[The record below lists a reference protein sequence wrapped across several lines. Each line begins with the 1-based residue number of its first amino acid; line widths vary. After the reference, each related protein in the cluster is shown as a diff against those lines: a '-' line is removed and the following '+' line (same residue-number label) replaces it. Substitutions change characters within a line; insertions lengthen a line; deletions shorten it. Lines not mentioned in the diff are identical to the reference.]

1 MLTNAL
7 NIHLNIEQSMIINT
21 SSIIMFL
28 KKTTIDTL
36 SNQMIRLND
45 NTQIFFSKDLNLNL
59 TTNSTILLRVK
70 TFVHDPKYIYR

>member
-28 KKTTIDTL
+28 KKMTTDTL
-36 SNQMIRLND
+36 SNQIIQLND
-45 NTQIFFSKDLNLNL
+45 NTQIFFPKNLNLNL
-59 TTNSTILLRVK
+59 TTTSTILLRVK
-70 TFVHDPKYIYR
+70 TFVHVKYIYQ

>member
-45 NTQIFFSKDLNLNL
+45 NTQIFFPNNLNL
-59 TTNSTILLRVK
+59 NSTILLRVK

>member
-28 KKTTIDTL
+28 KKMTTDTL
-36 SNQMIRLND
+36 SNQIIQLND
-45 NTQIFFSKDLNLNL
+45 NTQIFFPKNLNLNL

-70 TFVHDPKYIYR
+70 TFVHVKYIYQ